1 MTRPLTQLLACC
13 LTLLAQ
19 PCGAQSQ
26 ALPAPPDIPALIAQL
41 ADPKV
46 RLRDEAEAKLRLL
59 PDAADALENAAAN
72 HPSEEARARARKILN
87 SAIRNRWHLAAD
99 LANGHIQ
106 GYRFG
111 PQRIRVSNDGKTFL
125 TQGGDCACL
134 WNAISLSPMSR
145 FGKPN
150 GSVGGWEG
158 VAPLSSIALSPD
170 GKTAITTDD
179 SGVLYATDIATGVL
193 RSSWRCFD
201 MVYDVSDLPNRQ
213 LVWSLSYTPDGKHLV
228 TGGREGWIVVRDAAT
243 LKRVT
248 SEKITEETL
257 PGQFYSP
264 DGRWLLVI
272 EDTPGNVDY
281 IHVIDTS
288 TWHVAAKLAVADL
301 INSLYFIGRGDRF
314 IASGRNGDIMIWDF
328 DTETGT
334 IGAKTSWGRYAGGT
348 TGMVLTRDQKS
359 VVVASSTLGKQ
370 LCEYDLET
378 KKILWS
384 QSNTPQVDT
393 ISPFGSDAFITS
405 DWDHHIRVW
414 RRTPAGAA
422 NPPPPL
428 VRTLADRFD
437 PAFSFTLK
445 YEAEPHEARP
455 CLIDAIIYLPSS
467 KLLVTRGHD
476 KIRVS
481 SAEDLSLIRS
491 FGPPSRRCQGY
502 LSRATCGAIAVTK
515 DEKTVIAAD
524 DSGGI
529 GFYDI
534 ETGKLER
541 GFRTIEPEDA
551 ETLSQ
556 DDLATW
562 ELVLDP
568 EDKILYTTDNQM
580 RLCAW
585 EAATGKLVKAT
596 RLPAPG
602 ATMRLSP
609 DGSTLLIRT
618 QDAQSDCRQLRVAT
632 KDFRILDLSTDARD
646 ASHGLGT
653 FTGDEKFYLQPA
665 PDGQLRKYP
674 WSGERIG
681 PPEVLLRLP
690 GTLYQTTFS
699 DDGSFL
705 VCASGGN
712 VPLSVWNPDGNELL
726 WMADRASGGLYRAIP
741 LGNDRIVTVGLSDNK
756 LRLYLRNPTTGAA
769 PE

>member
-1 MTRPLTQLLACC
+1 MTRPLTQMLACC

-106 GYRFG
+106 GYVRA
-111 PQRIRVSNDGKTFL
+111 PLRIAVSDDLKYFL
-125 TQGGDCACL
+125 TQGQDIACL
-134 WNAISLSPMSR
+134 WDSTSLNPLRR

-150 GSVGGWEG
+150 GSLRDWEG
-158 VAPLSSIALSPD
+158 AAPVTAITFSPD

-179 SGVLYATDIATGVL
+179 SGMLYATETATGKL
-193 RSSWRCFD
+193 MNSWRCFD
-201 MVYDVSDLPNRQ
+201 TEYDASESPNRQ
-213 LVWSLSYTPDGKHLV
+213 VVWSVSYTPDGKHLV
-228 TGGREGWIVVRDAAT
+228 AGGREGWIVVRDAAT

-248 SEKITEETL
+248 SDKITEETIRCH
-257 PGQFYSP
+257 FYSP
-264 DGRWLLVI
+264 DSRWLLVV
-272 EDTPGNVDY
+272 EDTPGDVDY
-281 IHVIDTS
+281 IHVIDTT
-288 TWHVAAKLAVADL
+288 TWKAVGKRAIRDL
-301 INSLYFIGRGDRF
+301 INSLVFLGNGERF
-314 IASGRNGDIMIWDF
+314 IASGRFGYIAIWEF
-328 DTETGT
+328 DPETGS
-334 IGAKTSWGRYAGGT
+334 IGAEKAWGSYGRGVAGIVVSHDQRS
-348 TGMVLTRDQKS
+348 VLIGSAVD
-359 VVVASSTLGKQ
+359 GKQ
-370 LCEYDLET
+370 MCEYDMET
-378 KKILWS
+378 RKILWS
-384 QSNTPQVDT
+384 NTNTPKISA

-455 CLIDAIIYLPSS
+455 CLIDAIIHLPSS
-467 KLLVTRGHD
+467 KLLITRGHD

-681 PPEVLLRLP
+681 PPEIVLRLP

>member
-1 MTRPLTQLLACC
+1 MNRSLTQLLACC
-13 LTLLAQ
+13 LTLMAQ

-26 ALPAPPDIPALIAQL
+26 SLPAPPDIPALIAQL
-41 ADPKV
+41 ANPKV

-59 PDAADALENAAAN
+59 PDAAGALENAAAN

-87 SAIRNRWHLAAD
+87 SAIRNRWYLAAD
-99 LANGHIQ
+99 LANGHLQ
-106 GYRFG
+106 GYVRA
-111 PQRIRVSNDGKTFL
+111 PMRIAVSNDLKYFL
-125 TQGGDCACL
+125 TQGQDRACL
-134 WNAISLSPMSR
+134 WDGASLNPLHR
-145 FGKPN
+145 FGQPN
-150 GSVGGWEG
+150 GSLPGWEG
-158 VAPLSSIALSPD
+158 AAPIISITLSPD
-170 GKTAITTDD
+170 GKTALTTNDY
-179 SGVLYATDIATGVL
+179 GIIYATDTATGRL
-193 RSSWRCFD
+193 RTSWRCFD
-201 MVYDVSDLPNRQ
+201 MVYDVSAQSNRQ
-213 LVWSLSYTPDGKHLV
+213 AVWGVSYTPDGKNLV
-228 TGGREGWIVVRDAAT
+228 AGGREGWIVVRDAGT
-243 LKRVT
+243 LKRVIA
-248 SEKITEETL
+248 EKITEEAIEGHYYT
-257 PGQFYSP
+257 P
-264 DGRWLLVI
+264 DARWLLVV
-272 EDTPGNVDY
+272 EDTPSDVDY
-281 IHVIDTS
+281 IHVIDTT
-288 TWHVAAKLAVADL
+288 TWKVVGKRPIRDL
-301 INSLYFIGRGDRF
+301 INSLYFLEEGKRF
-314 IASGRNGDIMIWDF
+314 IASGRFGYIAIWEF
-328 DTETGT
+328 DPETGS
-334 IGAKTSWGRYAGGT
+334 IGSETAWGSYGRGVAGII
-348 TGMVLTRDQKS
+348 VSPDQKS
-359 VVVASSTLGKQ
+359 VLVGSAVDGKQ
-370 LCEYDLET
+370 MCEYDIST
-378 KKILWS
+378 RKILWS
-384 QSNTPQVDT
+384 NTNTPKISA

-428 VRTLADRFD
+428 IRTLADRFD

-455 CLIDAIIYLPSS
+455 CLIDAIIHLPSS

-476 KIRVS
+476 KIRIS

-502 LSRATCGAIAVTK
+502 LSRATCGAITVTK
-515 DEKTVIAAD
+515 DERTVIAAD

-541 GFRTIEPEDA
+541 GFRTIEPDDA
-551 ETLSQ
+551 ETLSP

-568 EDKILYTTDNQM
+568 EEKILYTTDNQM

-618 QDAQSDCRQLRVAT
+618 QDAQSDCRQLRVSA
-632 KDFRILDLSTDARD
+632 KDLRILNLSMDARD

-653 FTGDEKFYLQPA
+653 FTGDETFYLQPA

-674 WSGERIG
+674 WSGDRTGSPDVI
-681 PPEVLLRLP
+681 LRLP

-699 DDGSFL
+699 DDGTFL
-705 VCASGGN
+705 VCAAGGN
-712 VPLSVWNPDGNELL
+712 APLSVWSPDGKDLL
-726 WMADRASGGLYRAIP
+726 WMADPASGGLYRAIP
-741 LGNDRIVTVGLSDNK
+741 LENDRIVTVGLSDNK